1 MKVKYLFLAMAM
13 TVASSASAQFV
24 GGGSSK
30 GGSKTSNTELD
41 PKAHF
46 VADFK
51 IGSVASAGGFGF
63 NLGGTKELT
72 TFSGCTLAWDF
83 LNFEWA
89 APFNSPANLDML
101 SLKTG
106 LRLFSPSFA
115 NDNLRV
121 YTNLA
126 VGYTCVLTKG
136 SSSSFGGAGLDEMKK
151 AFMKAA
157 KSDSDDDWED
167 FDYLCEKYGYD
178 IDEVE
183 DYWEDVL
190 WDMIDDGDYD
200 EAWNNIGP
208 LLAATGTGGTTGGT
222 TMKAH
227 HGFGLS
233 WGVGLQI
240 KKKFS
245 IGYTLQYETAF
256 KTKNHFG
263 TISYTF

>member
-1 MKVKYLFLAMAM
+1 MKIKYLFLAVAM
-13 TVASSASAQFV
+13 TVATSASAQFV

-115 NDNLRV
+115 NDKLRL
-121 YTNLA
+121 YTNLSM
-126 VGYTCVLTKG
+126 GYTCVLTKG
-136 SSSSFGGAGLDEMKK
+136 ASSNPMYE
-151 AFMKAA
+151 
-157 KSDSDDDWED
+157 
-167 FDYLCEKYGYD
+167 YLEKYIELDWNTAKFNNWLEDEGYTEQE
-178 IDEVE
+178 IKEIRSQLRHLEDEFEKSFYE
-183 DYWEDVL
+183 DESTSEDEWNEAFL
-190 WDMIDDGDYD
+190 DYV
-200 EAWNNIGP
+200 
-208 LLAATGTGGTTGGT
+208 GGGK
-222 TMKAH
+222 MQAN
-227 HGFGLS
+227 HGFGLT
-233 WGVGLQI
+233 WGVGVQI
-240 KKKFS
+240 KKKFH

-256 KTKNHFG
+256 KSKNHFA
-263 TISYTF
+263 TIGYTF

>member
-1 MKVKYLFLAMAM
+1 MKIKYLFLAMAM

-115 NDNLRV
+115 NDKLRL
-121 YTNLA
+121 YTNLSM
-126 VGYTCVLTKG
+126 GYTCVLTKG
-136 SSSSFGGAGLDEMKK
+136 AFSNPLYEKFFELDFKDDAMERWMEKEGYSDDEIEE
-151 AFMKAA
+151 FFDVFDELEQGFD
-157 KSDSDDDWED
+157 DSDIPREEED
-167 FDYLCEKYGYD
+167 QAFFDY
-178 IDEVE
+178 I
-183 DYWEDVL
+183 
-190 WDMIDDGDYD
+190 
-200 EAWNNIGP
+200 N
-208 LLAATGTGGTTGGT
+208 GGSSK
-222 TMKAH
+222 MQAN
-227 HGFGLS
+227 HGFGLT
-233 WGVGLQI
+233 WGVGVQI
-240 KKKFS
+240 AKKVN
-245 IGYTLQYETAF
+245 IGYSLQYETAF
-256 KTKNHFG
+256 KSKNHFA
-263 TISYTF
+263 TIGYTF